1 MGMLLENPAVDGWAA
16 AIRGMRNPLNSWA
29 KSDTVFDTGN
39 GVPKIGENDMKLMR
53 KLVAGGSEH
62 RKFLRMINV
71 TFDVTAPLYWW
82 QQLDTYKVGTVR
94 NSCSKMH
101 KLLYKAFEMDDFAT
115 DSLAD
120 EARGVLQVLID
131 QLNNWRKRYFETPEK
146 QVSVRRELWDAILG
160 LLPESYCQKSTVQ
173 MNYEVLRTIYHQRKG
188 HKLIE
193 WQVFGAWVGM
203 LPYAAELIMEE

>member
-1 MGMLLENPAVDGWAA
+1 MGMLIENLAVDGWAA

-29 KSDTVFDTGN
+29 KSDTDFDTGN
-39 GVPKIGENDMKLMR
+39 GVPKIGENDMRLMK

-101 KLLYKAFEMDDFAT
+101 KLLYKKFEMEDFAT
-115 DSLAD
+115 DSLQD
-120 EARGVLQVLID
+120 EAKGVLQVLID

-146 QVSVRRELWDAILG
+146 QVLVRRELWDAILG

-173 MNYEVLRTIYHQRKG
+173 FNYEVLRTICRQRRG
-188 HKLIE
+188 HKLLE
-193 WQVFGAWVGM
+193 WQVFITWVGM